1 MNIHISSNFNTSTH
15 LGALLFVALLSS
27 GLGSCYCWPAD
38 AKAATAATVTAT
50 AAATAA
56 TTWQH
61 QILRGGSSS
70 TQVLDEAAAAAQQRN
85 QVPPAQTQTSKYYMD
100 QQLLL
105 QLRATILTEL
115 LARRGLPLVTMEAV
129 ATPEGAQKPQVVDWD
144 CAMSTREEPKVRMCE
159 CSLCADLDLDLGKG
173 DV

>member
-1 MNIHISSNFNTSTH
+1 MNIHSSSNFNTSTH
-15 LGALLFVALLSS
+15 LGALLFVALLCS

-38 AKAATAATVTAT
+38 AKAATAATT
-50 AAATAA
+50 A